1 MTTNHADRLYDFDES
16 YRDQLAPYLNEDN
29 IVGKFKVD
37 ALGEPIKEYPV
48 YDVPI
53 KVGDNF
59 ILKLREDNGRVAPEY
74 FSFRSEKKDGQF
86 SNLQDWQGW
95 LLETLYNKDKAKTE
109 DLMLDIKRFG
119 QRLPAIITADGRLV
133 DGNRRRVALHRLS
146 EQTSSIRDQYNRMK
160 VCVLPKTAHK
170 PTVKDIRKLESAYQ
184 AQRDGKSDWAKLDW
198 AVTRY
203 LNNVRDGISYEDQI
217 KDLPDFRER
226 DTTAKKFI
234 EEKLKEWKKDFIDPL
249 EIAHNYLEYHYDI
262 KDGNYPYSKIIEG
275 KSWQTFTDAVLVKNL
290 LEHLTE
296 QRQINELEQRDLLNS
311 LYCVIRCGSGNSALN
326 KEHGDG
332 IPAKTHNIMR
342 MLGKKAAKRTLSGD
356 TISGSEASPLLTPDG
371 RALFLLISKITSD
384 IKIKYGE
391 EIDINDEVAWK
402 SKHSQYTYD
411 KLRTIMETKR
421 RKKLV
426 SKPKELINNISKD
439 ADSINITEA
448 APDLRLEDVNL
459 LIEQLDIII
468 RTCANRRA
476 ELDKLRMVKQREK
489 K

>member
-1 MTTNHADRLYDFDES
+1 MTTNSADRLYDFDEC
-16 YRDQLAPYLNEDN
+16 YRDQLAPYLIEDN

-37 ALGEPIKEYPV
+37 ALGDPVKEYPV

-74 FSFRSEKKDGQF
+74 FSYKSEKKDGVF
-86 SNLQDWQGW
+86 SNLQDWQPW

-119 QRLPAIITADGRLV
+119 QRVPAIITADGRLV

-146 EQTSSIRDQYNRMK
+146 TQTSSRPDQYNRMK

-203 LNNVRDGISYEDQI
+203 LNNVRDGIGYEEQI
-217 KDLPDFRER
+217 KDLPDFRDR

-234 EEKLKEWKKDFIDPL
+234 EDKLKEWKKDFIDPL
-249 EIAHNYLEYHYDI
+249 SIVHNYLEYHYDI
-262 KDGNYPYSKIIEG
+262 KDGQYPYSKIIEG

-290 LEHLTE
+290 LDHLTE
-296 QRQINELEQRDLLNS
+296 QRKIDELEQRDLLNS

-326 KEHGDG
+326 REHGDG
-332 IPAKTHNIMR
+332 IPTKTHNIMR
-342 MLGKKAAKRTLSGD
+342 MLGKKAVKRTLSGD
-356 TISGSEASPLLTPDG
+356 TMSGSEASPLLTPDG
-371 RALFLLISKITSD
+371 RAPFLLISKISN
-384 IKIKYGE
+384 KINSEK
-391 EIDINDEVAWK
+391 EIDINDEAAWK
-402 SKHSQYTYD
+402 SNHSEHTYN
-411 KLRTIMETKR
+411 KLFDVFQTKR
-421 RKKLV
+421 RKQLV
-426 SKPKELINNISKD
+426 SKPKELINNVTKD
-439 ADSINITEA
+439 VDNINITEA
-448 APDLRLEDVNL
+448 APDLSLEDVNF
-459 LIEQLDIII
+459 LIKQLDMII
-468 RTCANRRA
+468 RTCADRRA
-476 ELDKLRMVKQREK
+476 ELDKLRMNKQKEK